1 MKLYTKTGDEGET
14 GLIGGTRV
22 PKNHI
27 RLEAYGTVDE
37 LNSFIGLLT
46 TFQID
51 NSDLLFL
58 QSIQNKLFIIGSYL
72 ATDFSKYSKT
82 KVSPLLEKDITNIE
96 TEIDRLTS
104 EVPALNNFV
113 LPGGSQASAL
123 CHICR
128 TITRR
133 LERRLYDL
141 HEQIPVDKN
150 ILIFINRM
158 SDYFFALSRYLLFK
172 NNIQEI
178 LWQKNEEND

>member
-46 TFQID
+46 THQVD

-58 QSIQNKLFIIGSYL
+58 QSIQNKLFSIGSYL

-82 KVSPLLEKDITNIE
+82 KVLPLLEKDIINIE

-104 EVPALNNFV
+104 EVPPLNNFV

-141 HEQIPVDKN
+141 NEQIPVDKN